1 MMIIPEVAAFNVHDN
16 YIEVIWEEDCVDY
29 SITREDVLVA
39 QVCDAAMK
47 ETAQIISKNKIG
59 NTCWISS

>member
-1 MMIIPEVAAFNVHDN
+1 
-16 YIEVIWEEDCVDY
+16 
-29 SITREDVLVA
+29 LVA